1 MCDIRKSVEN
11 PPTTRTKHL
20 ESENARKRFK
30 NSAVIM
36 IMAYFHHDEAT
47 IVEEPYSD
55 DDGVKPKMKP
65 NTNTTKEKK
74 RYHVR

>member
-1 MCDIRKSVEN
+1 VGGGGCQFQ
-11 PPTTRTKHL
+11 PTDHPDQA
-20 ESENARKRFK
+20 SENARKRFK